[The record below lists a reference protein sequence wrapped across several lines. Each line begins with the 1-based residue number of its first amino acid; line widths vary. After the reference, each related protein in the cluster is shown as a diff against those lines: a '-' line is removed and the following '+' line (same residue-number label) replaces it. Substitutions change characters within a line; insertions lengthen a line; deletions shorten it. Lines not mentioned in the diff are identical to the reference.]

1 VMHLTE
7 IQFILSNLEARE
19 VLRGLERKR
28 FRGMTPEEIRREK
41 RVSRRVGYAA
51 RQFLDIEAEESEG
64 EVESCIAA
72 EDGFEAAFE
81 DSRPLDSKGE
91 PFVCFVGKRLVKILS
106 NEYFDLS
113 DREKR
118 EVKRLER
125 LHKDINNFR

>member
-1 VMHLTE
+1 MR
-7 IQFILSNLEARE
+7 A
-19 VLRGLERKR
+19 
-28 FRGMTPEEIRREK
+28 
-41 RVSRRVGYAA
+41 GYAA

-64 EVESCIAA
+64 EDESCIAA

-91 PFVCFVGKRLVKILS
+91 PFICFVGKHLVKILS

-125 LHKDINNFR
+125 FHKDINNFC

>member
-1 VMHLTE
+1 MMHLTE

-41 RVSRRVGYAA
+41 RVSCRAGYAA
-51 RQFLDIEAEESEG
+51 RQFLDIKAKESEG

-72 EDGFEAAFE
+72 EDGFEAAVE

-91 PFVCFVGKRLVKILS
+91 PFVCFRMNTLI
-106 NEYFDLS
+106 
-113 DREKR
+113 
-118 EVKRLER
+118 
-125 LHKDINNFR
+125 

>member
-1 VMHLTE
+1 M
-7 IQFILSNLEARE
+7 SNLEARE

-51 RQFLDIEAEESEG
+51 RRFLDIEAEESEG
-64 EVESCIAA
+64 KVESCTAT

-91 PFVCFVGKRLVKILS
+91 PFVCFVGKRLVKILL

-113 DREKR
+113 EGKKW
-118 EVKRLER
+118 EVK
-125 LHKDINNFR
+125 IA